1 MKPLRI
7 GENDEEVTS
16 ILGALEKRRSQK
28 KIRYDE
34 NEFDNNEVR
43 EETFKTEY
51 TATTASIYE

>member
-51 TATTASIYE
+51 TATAASI